1 MGVLKDLPPGTIW
14 PQLLEAIERQVIGE
28 IQGYAESRRNDVAR
42 GAETAELAALMVE
55 KYGQGMARA
64 LHIAGL
70 DSQLHRELDRLVR
83 DIDPAYEQNKKARWA
98 ARPAGLVT
106 TASHTTQLEHSVA

>member
-1 MGVLKDLPPGTIW
+1 MKELPPGTSW
-14 PQLLEAIERQVIGE
+14 PHLLDAIERQVVGE
-28 IQGYAESRRNDVAR
+28 IHGYARSRRNDVAR

-70 DSQLHRELDRLVR
+70 DSEVHRLLDGLVR
-83 DIDPAYEQNKKARWA
+83 VIDPEYEQNKKARWA
-98 ARPAGLVT
+98 AGPAGLVT
-106 TASHTTQLEHSVA
+106 TASPATH